1 MAERLEE
8 TLRRLKEERDEAD
21 RRYNDALTALDKSFK
36 PPAALPASPRRTTK
50 SKSPR

>member
-1 MAERLEE
+1 MTERLEE

-36 PPAALPASPRRTTK
+36 PPARCPRRRRRTTNI
-50 SKSPR
+50 R